1 MEQEPLEAGMPKIL
15 VIDDDPSVRSLVAD
29 SLGIEGYEVCTAEDG
44 FAGLRAIEAHRPDC
58 VLLDVMMP
66 GLDGHQ
72 VLQRIRAAEDRPA
85 LPVVMLTA
93 YADDSTAW
101 QAWTEGVDYFLAKP
115 FDADEL
121 LRYLDYLFQG
131 TALVT

>member
-1 MEQEPLEAGMPKIL
+1 MPKIL
-15 VIDDDPSVRSLVAD
+15 VIDDDPAVRSLVAD
-29 SLGIEGYEVCTAEDG
+29 SLELEGYDVCTAEDG
-44 FAGLRAIEAHRPDC
+44 FAGLRAIDAHKPDC

-72 VLQRIRAAEDRPA
+72 VLQRIRGGEAGHG

-93 YADDSTAW
+93 YSDDANAW

-121 LRYLDYLFQG
+121 LRYLDYLFEG
-131 TALVT
+131 SALTG

>member
-1 MEQEPLEAGMPKIL
+1 MPKIL

-29 SLGIEGYEVCTAEDG
+29 SLEIEGYEVCTAEDG

-93 YADDSTAW
+93 YSDDATAW
-101 QAWTEGVDYFLAKP
+101 QAWTEGVDYFRAKP

-121 LRYLDYLFQG
+121 LRYLDYLFEG
-131 TALVT
+131 TALVS

>member
-1 MEQEPLEAGMPKIL
+1 MPTIL
-15 VIDDDPSVRSLVAD
+15 VVDDDPSVRALVRD
-29 SLGIEGYEVCTAEDG
+29 SLAFEGYEVRTAEDG
-44 FAGLRAIEAHRPDC
+44 FAALRAIDAMRPDC

-72 VLQRIRAAEDRPA
+72 VLQRIRASAGGPD

-93 YADDSTAW
+93 YADDANAW

-115 FDADEL
+115 FDAEEL
-121 LRYLDYLFQG
+121 LRYLDYLFKRDPEA
-131 TALVT
+131 ALSI

>member
-1 MEQEPLEAGMPKIL
+1 MPKIL
-15 VIDDDPSVRSLVAD
+15 VVDDDPSVRSLVKD
-29 SLGIEGYEVCTAEDG
+29 SLEIEGYEVCVAEDG
-44 FAGLRAIEAHRPDC
+44 FAGLRAIEANNPDC

-72 VLQRIRAAEDRPA
+72 VLQRIRAGDSHRA
-85 LPVVMLTA
+85 LPIVMLTA
-93 YADDSTAW
+93 YSDDANAW

-121 LRYLDYLFQG
+121 LRYLDYLFAG
-131 TALVT
+131 SAVAS

>member
-1 MEQEPLEAGMPKIL
+1 MPKIL

-29 SLGIEGYEVCTAEDG
+29 SLEIEGYEVCVAEDG
-44 FAGLRAIEAHRPDC
+44 FSGLRAIEANKPDC

-93 YADDSTAW
+93 YSDDATAW
-101 QAWTEGVDYFLAKP
+101 QAWTEGVDYFLPKP

-121 LRYLDYLFQG
+121 LRYLDYLFEG
-131 TALVT
+131 TALIS